1 VTVYRC
7 IASGVFAGGST
18 WSFRQHFDSSAVIAT
33 IQGDWFAQIN
43 SFWTNGTHGVE
54 TLYPTG
60 TVLTLTQTSA
70 LSGVPFR
77 EGAQQSGTATLAGT
91 SADDGLPEQT
101 CILVSLRGAEA
112 GKKNRGRI
120 HLPAPVETAAVGSEL
135 TSVLGTRVS
144 AAIGALYDGMRLAGH
159 NPVIYNTKIS
169 KVPTVDPVAQTL
181 KTIVTEEVD
190 RVLRTQRK
198 RTKSKVHVYV

>member
-1 VTVYRC
+1 MVYRC
-7 IASGVFAGGST
+7 LASGVFAGGST
-18 WSFRQHFDSSAVIAT
+18 WSFRQHFDSAADIAT
-33 IQGDWFAQIN
+33 IQGDWFAQLN

-60 TVLTLTQTSA
+60 TILNFTQTSE
-70 LSGVPFR
+70 LTGVPFR
-77 EGAQQSGTATLAGT
+77 EGAQQSATAALPGT
-91 SADDGLPEQT
+91 STDDGMPEQV
-101 CILVSLRGAEA
+101 CIVVSLRGADA

-120 HLPAPVETAAVGSEL
+120 HLPAPAETAAVGSEL

-159 NPVIYNTKIS
+159 TPVIYNAKIS

-190 RVLRTQRK
+190 RILRTQRR

>member
-1 VTVYRC
+1 MTIYRC
-7 IASGVFAGGST
+7 VASGVFAGGAT

-33 IQGDWFAQIN
+33 IQADWFAQLN

-60 TVLTLTQTSA
+60 TILDLSKTSA
-70 LSGVPFR
+70 LSGLPFR
-77 EGAQQSGTATLAGT
+77 EGAQQSATMALPGT
-91 SADDGLPEQT
+91 SADDGMPEQV
-101 CILVSLRGAEA
+101 CILVSLRGADA

-135 TSVLGTRVS
+135 TNTLGTRVS
-144 AAIGALYDGMRLAGH
+144 TAIGALYDGMRLAGH
-159 NPVIYNTKIS
+159 NPVIYNTKVS
-169 KVPTVDPVAQTL
+169 KVPTVDPVAQTI

-190 RVLRTQRK
+190 RILRTERRRTRSK
-198 RTKSKVHVYV
+198 RAVYV